1 MSQGNFLQDSKFS
14 VMCRQDLRYCNR
26 TQVQLPTPW
35 KTSTGEAGA
44 DIKQS
49 GFIQGPVTWKM
60 GDSYLKAHLI
70 ISAIL
75 TSLYRGTMG
84 RGEVRNFWLRAVSEF
99 CSLVVSVC
107 PECTITQIHCSICSF
122 TANIWEQDLQAVFLM
137 VLRRRCF
144 HNSCGQGLSL
154 WSGSCLG
161 ESGAATA
168 DVYKILIRKLLIHE
182 S

>member
-1 MSQGNFLQDSKFS
+1 
-14 VMCRQDLRYCNR
+14 MCRQDLRYCNR

-99 CSLVVSVC
+99 CSLVVSMLSSVRVFMQFHR
-107 PECTITQIHCSICSF
+107 PYLETGHAGGISAGS
-122 TANIWEQDLQAVFLM
+122 DLS
-137 VLRRRCF
+137 
-144 HNSCGQGLSL
+144 H
-154 WSGSCLG
+154 
-161 ESGAATA
+161 
-168 DVYKILIRKLLIHE
+168 
-182 S
+182 